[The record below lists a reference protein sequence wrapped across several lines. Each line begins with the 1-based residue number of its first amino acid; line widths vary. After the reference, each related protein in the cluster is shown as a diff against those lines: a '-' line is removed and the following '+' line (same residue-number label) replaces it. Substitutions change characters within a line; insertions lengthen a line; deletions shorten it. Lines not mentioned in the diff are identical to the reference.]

1 MTTDYPEQFSRQMGM
16 THEEFMRTL
25 PAAVSPLSVHAH
37 PGGVVLRHPAG
48 EIRIDLQP
56 GPERRIA
63 ALRLPVLLVS
73 FRFSGLDR
81 AQRATFMERFDL
93 AFHRG
98 GG

>member
-16 THEEFMRTL
+16 THKEFMRTL
-25 PAAVSPLSVHAH
+25 PAAVSPLSAH
-37 PGGVVLRHPAG
+37 RRPGGGVVRHPAG
-48 EIRIDLQP
+48 EIRIGLQQE
-56 GPERRIA
+56 PERRIA
-63 ALRLPVLLVS
+63 ALSLPVLLVS